1 MSRIGNKIINFNET
15 VKIEKVVRGLSVV
28 GPKGQLHVD
37 IHPKID
43 VEVSS
48 DTIVVRRRN
57 NDRLSRSL
65 HGLTRTLIAN
75 AIVGV
80 TEGYEK
86 KLEFKGVGFRAAVEN
101 NILTLH
107 VGFSHPVVFEAPEGI
122 TLATAKSQITVSG
135 ISKQIVGEVAAKIR
149 DIKKPEPYKGKGI
162 RYIDEHV
169 RRKAGKT
176 AKTGGTNA

>member
-15 VKIEKVVRGLSVV
+15 VKIEKADRGLSVT
-28 GPKGQLHVD
+28 GPKGKLHVD
-37 IHPKID
+37 VHPKID
-43 VEVSS
+43 VELTS
-48 DTIVVRRRN
+48 DTVSVKRRN
-57 NDRLSRSL
+57 NDRFSRSL

-80 TEGYEK
+80 TEGFEK

-107 VGFSHPVVFEAPEGI
+107 VGFSHPVLFEAPEGI
-122 TLATAKSQITVSG
+122 TISVVKSQITVAG

-176 AKTGGTNA
+176 AKTGGSNA